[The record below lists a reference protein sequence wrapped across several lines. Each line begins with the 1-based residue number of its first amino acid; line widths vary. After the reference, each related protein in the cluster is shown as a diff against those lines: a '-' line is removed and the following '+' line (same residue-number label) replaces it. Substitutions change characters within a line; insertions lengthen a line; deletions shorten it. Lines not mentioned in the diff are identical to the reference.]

1 MSAARWSFPKSP
13 VDRAG
18 GTSSASEQADLRA
31 LRSGYWPYLVIVA
44 GYWSY
49 VTLSNVLYASN
60 LRTGLAAVTSA
71 QLVAAPSVRIVQHA
85 ILFPVLLLC
94 YWASLRIGWRSLWR
108 AIPPQILL
116 GCVFGVLARPAL
128 AFAQW
133 CLDPG
138 MAASQQIQSEGAR
151 WFTMANLALWSASAT
166 NFILQYGF
174 GLALL
179 TGFILYRRFR
189 DSEIRVAAIERAWSS
204 ARLDALRMQLSPHML
219 FNLLHAIR
227 GQISWDPRVAQTM
240 VVQLAD
246 LLRRLLA
253 AGERE
258 FSRLSDELQ
267 FVRLY
272 LELQQRRF
280 ADRMAIRLPS
290 EDAVPDAW
298 VPSLIL
304 QPLVENAVVHGL
316 SGHEGPVRIYV
327 EVHEQGEMLLLR
339 VTNSV
344 APLRPMGTEGIGLRN
359 VRERLDVHFGSAAGF
374 TSAPDEA
381 SDWVAELSVPL
392 LRDRV
397 GARFEAAVASRR
409 P

>member
-1 MSAARWSFPKSP
+1 MSAARWSLLRSP
-13 VDRAG
+13 IDRAG
-18 GTSSASEQADLRA
+18 GTSSASEKADSRA
-31 LRSGYWPYLVIVA
+31 LRSAYWPYLVIVA

-60 LRTGLAAVTSA
+60 LRTGLAAITSA

-85 ILFPVLLLC
+85 MLFPALLLC

-108 AIPPQILL
+108 TIPPQILL
-116 GCVFGVLARPAL
+116 GAVFGVLARPAL
-128 AFAQW
+128 ALAQW

-138 MAASQQIQSEGAR
+138 MVASQQMWSEGSN
-151 WFTMANLALWSASAT
+151 WFSVANLALWSASAT

-179 TGFILYRRFR
+179 TGFVLYRRFR

-219 FNLLHAIR
+219 FNLLHVIR

-280 ADRMAIRLPS
+280 ADRMTIELPS
-290 EDAVPDAW
+290 ADAVPSAW

-304 QPLVENAVVHGL
+304 QPLVENAVIHGL
-316 SGHEGPVRIYV
+316 AGHEGPVRICV
-327 EVHEQGEMLLLR
+327 DIHEQDELLLLR

-344 APLRPMGTEGIGLRN
+344 AALRPMGAESIGLRN
-359 VRERLDVHFGSAAGF
+359 VRERLEVHFGSAAGF
-374 TSAPDEA
+374 KSAPGEA
-381 SDWVAELSVPL
+381 SDWVAELTVPL
-392 LRDRV
+392 LRERA
-397 GARFEAAVASRR
+397 GARFEAALDSAR